1 MNTSVI
7 YRFFVVLLTVFC
19 TLHTYGQ
26 KKAKLTAEEKEKIK
40 NSKVLVVRYEAPPLS
55 FMTPKD
61 AAGAGLI
68 ASATKSDVVENR
80 ERFRYYP
87 SARLQ
92 KKVDS
97 LFRAEDL
104 ITEVEIKDD
113 AYEFMMP
120 AKLKDLDRHKDVDAD
135 YIMEIIVPLMGWRAT
150 YGVTKWRTYHLNLG
164 VEVRIIRKS
173 DMAMV
178 WKNNVGYG
186 GYNDKNMRFHITEL
200 EEGGKELIDSKLNV
214 MVLESSRKLVEDY
227 VKAKK

>member
-1 MNTSVI
+1 MKKHI
-7 YRFFVVLLTVFC
+7 RFRFTFLLLA
-19 TLHTYGQ
+19 TLCISYTYGQ
-26 KKAKLTAEEKEKIK
+26 KKAKLTSEEKENIK

-61 AAGAGLI
+61 AAGEGLI
-68 ASATKSDVVENR
+68 AKATQSDVVENR

-97 LFRAEDL
+97 LFRAEGL
-104 ITEVEIKDD
+104 INKVELKDE

-120 AKLKDLDRHKDVDAD
+120 SKLKDLSRHKDVDAD
-135 YIMEIIVPLMGWRAT
+135 YIIEIIVPLMGWRAT

-173 DMAMV
+173 DMALV
-178 WKNNVGYG
+178 WKNNAGYG
-186 GYNDKNMRFHITEL
+186 GLVDKEMRFHITEL
-200 EEGGKELIDSKLNV
+200 EENGTELIDSKLDV
-214 MVLESSRKLVEDY
+214 MVLQSSKKLVENY